1 MTQNV
6 LDYSENPS
14 GIQLMDKFLAG
25 MADNQ
30 LTNHSGVSR
39 PSYAQAGT
47 FWIDTSA
54 APWVLK
60 QFTGSGDV
68 ILGTLDQTGLVFTAR
83 RALQDDSGNTITS
96 TYLKKTDTAA
106 RATADADGN
115 TISSTYLKK
124 TEGVLKNGDQD
135 IGGIK
140 NFLDMPKINGQD
152 VVRQNGANIRL
163 KSTDASSSVAPT
175 SVKSNGLLFY
185 GNDGEASGVVVQEF
199 VANNG
204 QQTMRLGTRR
214 KVDGTWKYSF
224 LKAILNADGTA
235 LSYAPTPSS
244 ATANDT
250 QIVTTEWFNKKCQVV
265 SALPAS
271 PASGVYY
278 FVKE

>member
-54 APWVLK
+54 TPWVLK

-68 ILGTLDQTGLVFTAR
+68 ILGTLDQTRLVFTAR
-83 RALQDDSGNTITS
+83 RALQDGSGNTITS

-115 TISSTYLKK
+115 IISSTYLKK
-124 TEGVLKNGDQD
+124 TKGVLINGDQD
-135 IGGIK
+135 IGGNK
-140 NFLDMPKINGQD
+140 NFTGTLRTKGQN
-152 VVRQNGANIRL
+152 VVYQNGANISL

-175 SVKSNGLLFY
+175 SSKSNGLQFY

-199 VANNG
+199 VADNG
-204 QQTMRLGTRR
+204 QQAMRLGTRR

-235 LSYAPTPSS
+235 KSHAPTPVSV
-244 ATANDT
+244 TANDN
-250 QIVTTEWFNKKCQVV
+250 QIATTAWFNKKCQVV
-265 SALPAS
+265 SELPVS
-271 PASGVYY
+271 LESGVYY